1 MSTPRLISSGIQ
13 KLFMAWRYQ
22 SLTHSYFILLKSFR
36 FVVFPP
42 IIRRSSTSVSPK
54 LNSGFFFNW
63 LIQTLP
69 SRKSATNKQKPPGR
83 AKRRPSRSNHDQEG
97 GARRV
102 HQATCLQ
109 AAGAQCPPSEFHHVG
124 AGCGAHQASSAA
136 KRGLSERLGI
146 APSPISQV
154 EPGDWAPHP
163 GCRRLSKAQRS
174 NMPDTSVPSSTY
186 DEHTSHSSTSRLFDR
201 T

>member
-1 MSTPRLISSGIQ
+1 MCIRD
-13 KLFMAWRYQ
+13 R
-22 SLTHSYFILLKSFR
+22 SFR

-54 LNSGFFFNW
+54 GLNSGFFFNW

-83 AKRRPSRSNHDQEG
+83 AKRRPSRSNHDQGG

-124 AGCGAHQASSAA
+124 AGGGAHQASSAA

-163 GCRRLSKAQRS
+163 GCRRAGGAQRL
-174 NMPDTSVPSSTY
+174 NMPDPLPPPP
-186 DEHTSHSSTSRLFDR
+186 RFNLR
-201 T
+201 